1 MSSHEPEK
9 ISYMKMEYFLFG
21 VTEADR
27 AVQLLKSMEKTME
40 RLHLKEEDLQEKVQ
54 IKSQQLQ
61 NTDLWQTTHRIAK
74 KS

>member
-1 MSSHEPEK
+1 
-9 ISYMKMEYFLFG
+9 MEYFLFG

-61 NTDLWQTTHRIAK
+61 NTDAQISKTTRITVNRSAVGDVVEIL
-74 KS
+74 S

>member
-1 MSSHEPEK
+1 
-9 ISYMKMEYFLFG
+9 MEYFLFG

>member
-1 MSSHEPEK
+1 
-9 ISYMKMEYFLFG
+9 MKMEYFLFG